1 MDRSGLTSI
10 GRPLDLRYPSNRF
23 AAAAALLTGAAWAGW
38 ELAARGGVGA
48 SAGRGAVAGAAVFL
62 AWALGRELDPDRAWT
77 AGLAAVVTA
86 GLAGVWR
93 PSLLVLG
100 AGLLAAR
107 VSARSTGRAPGPVDL
122 AAVVGLAW
130 WVSVSGP
137 GLPFGLAM
145 AAALAAD
152 RFLPGPAPVATL
164 WAGGAA
170 AAGAIAAAVIWATLT
185 PGWPE
190 WPEAWLIAPAI
201 LGLIVPLRPR
211 QVASVGDLTGLPL
224 EARRVRFGRWLV
236 AAAGWLAAIGA
247 GGAGLAAAAPVWAA
261 LTAAGLPSRKGG
273 WWGGGG
279 RRGRE
284 ERP

>member
-1 MDRSGLTSI
+1 MERSGLTSI

-23 AAAAALLTGAAWAGW
+23 VVAAALLAGAAWAGW

-48 SAGRGAVAGAAVFL
+48 AAARGAVAGAAVFL

-77 AGLAAVVTA
+77 AGVAAVVTA
-86 GLAGVWR
+86 GLVGVWR
-93 PSLLVLG
+93 PSLLVLFS
-100 AGLLAAR
+100 ALLAVR
-107 VSARSTGRAPGPVDL
+107 VSARSTGRAPGPIDL
-122 AAVVGLAW
+122 AVVVGLAW

-137 GLPFGLAM
+137 GLPFGLAL

-152 RFLPGPAPVATL
+152 RFLPGPAPVATVL
-164 WAGGAA
+164 AGGAA
-170 AAGAIAAAVIWATLT
+170 AAGAMAAAVAWGTLS

-211 QVASVGDLTGLPL
+211 EVDAVGDRTGLPL

-236 AAAGWLAAIGA
+236 AAAGWLAVIGS

-273 WWGGGG
+273 WRGGGG
-279 RRGRE
+279 RRDRE